1 MTRTPDYRAREIR
14 EVKLGDG
21 TLRGAADD
29 GVVRFKGVRYARAG
43 RFEPPVDEPPLVGY
57 HDALV
62 DGPMCPQP
70 PFELALMG
78 LPDAVTALD
87 EDCFFVTVTL
97 PDTEP
102 VAGTSRPVMVW
113 IHGGSYV
120 NGTGAGEY
128 YDTGRIALDGD
139 VVVVAINYRL
149 GAFGFLHKEG
159 TTEANLGI
167 LDQLSA
173 LRWVQRNIA
182 AFGGDP
188 RNVTLFGQSAGA
200 DAIAYLLAI
209 PEADDLYSKA
219 ILQSAPL
226 GLDADR
232 VSIGEQVKANFVRA
246 LGEAGTDPRAAS
258 VEQVLAAQTSARLG
272 LRGNRLTAGMPYA
285 PVPGAGLVPS
295 RHELAARW
303 RARAPHIRVIVGFNR
318 DDASPFLD
326 AVPSIASA
334 RRSPSL
340 RALTEPISQWLT
352 RRIFGT
358 PALRLAS
365 LLASAGATVFTYRF
379 DWRPRG
385 TSWGACHTLELPFFF
400 GAREQWRSSP
410 MLGGVEWNDLEHLG
424 KKLRMSW
431 AAFARTGSPVAE
443 SAAPSDRWPVHRAA
457 RVIGKRFTFAPRYAD
472 PAA

>member
-1 MTRTPDYRAREIR
+1 MRERAVGEG
-14 EVKLGDG
+14 V
-21 TLRGAADD
+21 LRGSAQD
-29 GVVRFKGVRYARAG
+29 GVVRFKGVRYARAN
-43 RFEPPVDEPPLVGY
+43 RFEPPVDEPLLTGTQ
-57 HDALV
+57 DALE

-102 VAGTSRPVMVW
+102 ERPRPVMVW

-128 YDTGRIALDGD
+128 YDTGRIARDGD

-159 TTEANLGI
+159 ATEPNLGI
-167 LDQLSA
+167 LDQISA

-182 AFGGDP
+182 DFGGDP
-188 RNVTLFGQSAGA
+188 ANVTLFGQSAGA

-209 PEADDLYSKA
+209 AEADPLYSKA

-246 LGEAGTDPRAAS
+246 LEAEGTTPRTAS
-258 VEQVLAAQTSARLG
+258 VDQVLAAQSASRSG
-272 LRGNRLTAGMPYA
+272 LRGSRLTIGMPYA
-285 PVPGAGLVPS
+285 PVPGAGVVPA
-295 RHELAARW
+295 REELAARW

-340 RALTEPISQWLT
+340 RALTEPISHWLT
-352 RRIFGT
+352 RRVFGA
-358 PALRLAS
+358 PAMRLAS
-365 LLASAGATVFTYRF
+365 ELAAAGATVFTYRF

-385 TSWGACHTLELPFFF
+385 TSWGACHTIDLPFFF
-400 GAREQWRSSP
+400 GTQEQWRGSP
-410 MLGGVEWNDLEHLG
+410 MLGGVEWDELETLG
-424 KKLRMSW
+424 RRLRMSW
-431 AAFARTGSPVAE
+431 AAFARTGVPLIE
-443 SAAPSDRWPVHRAA
+443 STESWPVHRAA
-457 RVIGKRFTFAPRYAD
+457 RAIGKRFTFSPRYAD
-472 PAA
+472 PSA